1 MFLVPKIRMVNV
13 ESRWMHKPPVPSLA
27 SSFRLIPL
35 VPFCPG
41 QLSSFRGHEGEE
53 NEKIKG
59 LFSNLVGLSLF
70 VCKSE
75 VDKSTK

>member
-1 MFLVPKIRMVNV
+1 MYPKYAWPMLNLDGCI
-13 ESRWMHKPPVPSLA
+13 KPLVPSLA

-70 VCKSE
+70 VCKSV
-75 VDKSTK
+75 VDKPTQ